1 MSLQRLT
8 RGLGWKMVKAL
19 YLGPPGTYSHQA
31 ALQQFDYSNDVD
43 YIPTSSIPECIQKLE
58 TDKSI
63 DYSVIPLENSTNG
76 QVVFSYDL
84 LRDRMVHEEGINRRG
99 NQVIP
104 TLEIVGEQYVSI
116 AHCLIATG
124 PKPALGDF
132 SRVKIYSHPQV
143 WGQVSDY
150 LQSLQSKFPD
160 TAFEKIDSSSTS
172 EAVRRILRCESQ
184 PGVIDVAI
192 AGEVAAKLNQ
202 CSVVDTGINDV
213 KGNTTRFLI
222 LQRRNHRQ
230 VESRSPKVSLMTFT
244 TKQDDPGSLVDVLTI
259 LKTHGVN
266 MCSIN
271 SRPYNRGK
279 QKWQYVFFIEY
290 YYQKEGHDWDVFY
303 QELENLC
310 SEWCL
315 WGIFPRNANYYA

>member
-1 MSLQRLT
+1 MI
-8 RGLGWKMVKAL
+8 KAL

-31 ALQQFDYSNDVD
+31 ALQQFDYSNEVD
-43 YIPTSSIPECIQKLE
+43 YIPMSSIPECIRKLE

-63 DYSVIPLENSTNG
+63 DCSVIPLENSTNG

-84 LRDRMVHEEGINRRG
+84 LRDRMVHEQDISRKG

-116 AHCLIATG
+116 AHCLIATE
-124 PKPALGDF
+124 PKQVLGDF
-132 SRVKIYSHPQV
+132 SKVKIYSHPQV
-143 WGQVSDY
+143 WGQVNSY
-150 LQSLQSKFPD
+150 LQELQSRFPG
-160 TAFEKIDSSSTS
+160 TTFEKIDSNSTS
-172 EAVRRILRCESQ
+172 EAVRHILKCEPQTS
-184 PGVIDVAI
+184 VIDVAI

-202 CSVVDTGINDV
+202 CSVIASNINDV

-222 LQRRNHRQ
+222 LQRRNNRQ
-230 VESRSPKVSLMTFT
+230 IVSKSLNVSLMTFT

-290 YYQKEGHDWDVFY
+290 YYQKEGHNWDAFY
-303 QELENLC
+303 KELGDLC